1 MFGVLV
7 VCFDWFSRV
16 WFSLVLGGVGRVG
29 PVLLFV
35 GGRVFWPGSFGVV
48 SGGRVRLVASCCFV
62 VRGGRLSWLFG
73 VVVCSVCFGVVGGFR
88 VFFVLRAGVLPG
100 FVGLGSAGSGGVS
113 CGCGFV
119 FRPVALLFFCWGV
132 RSGWVGV
139 LLRFF
144 RLVVRPPGLPSLVV
158 GGGCLV
164 LSGRLVLFGEFD
176 PGSGRTL
183 AACLTHASR
192 TGLLLLF
199 RGGRVE
205 WRTGE
210 YHVSNLPPGPG

>member
-1 MFGVLV
+1 MFSSFVRGGVLV

-29 PVLLFV
+29 PVLLLV
-35 GGRVFWPGSFGVV
+35 GGRVFWPGSFDVV
-48 SGGRVRLVASCCFV
+48 SGGRVGPVASCCFV

-73 VVVCSVCFGVVGGFR
+73 VVVCPELFRGGGGFR
-88 VFFVLRAGVLPG
+88 VFSVFVRVFFRG
-100 FVGLGSAGSGGVS
+100 FVGLGSAGSGGCFVRVRF
-113 CGCGFV
+113 CFPPGCAPASSVG
-119 FRPVALLFFCWGV
+119 GV

-192 TGLLLLF
+192 TGPSSF
-199 RGGRVE
+199 FGGA
-205 WRTGE
+205 G
-210 YHVSNLPPGPG
+210 